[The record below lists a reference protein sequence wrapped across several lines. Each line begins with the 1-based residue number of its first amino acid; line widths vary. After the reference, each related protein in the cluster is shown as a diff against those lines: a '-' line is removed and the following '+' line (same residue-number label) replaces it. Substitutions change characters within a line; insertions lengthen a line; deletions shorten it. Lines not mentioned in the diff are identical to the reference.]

1 MKRAAKEAGL
11 SDLILL
17 ISSPNE
23 SVDFDTKGVPFLRV
37 VNKADLIDSKEVP
50 GVYVSSLTGEGI
62 EELKASILNSVG
74 FSGGVEVPVL
84 ARRRHV
90 FYLEKALKNL
100 KRSVGLANEGA
111 GLELIAE
118 ELVSAHSELGNIAK
132 PMSSDDL
139 LGEIFSEFCIGK

>member
-17 ISSPNE
+17 ISGPNE
-23 SVDFDTKGVPFLRV
+23 HIHFDTKGVPFLRV
-37 VNKADLIDSKEVP
+37 VNKVDLIDSKEVP
-50 GVYVSSLTGEGI
+50 GIYISALTGAGI

-74 FSGGVEVPVL
+74 FSVGVEVPVL
-84 ARRRHV
+84 SRRRHV

-100 KRSVGLANEGA
+100 KGSVDLANEGA